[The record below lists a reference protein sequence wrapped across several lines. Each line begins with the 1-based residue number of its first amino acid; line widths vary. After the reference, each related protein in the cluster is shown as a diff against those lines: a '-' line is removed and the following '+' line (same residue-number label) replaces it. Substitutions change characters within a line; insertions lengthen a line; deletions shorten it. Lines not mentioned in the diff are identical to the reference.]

1 MEGETDMKKF
11 LAVIIIFSML
21 FVGTGAFSVSAN
33 SSTVITPYWLNVT
46 SVIGVVG
53 YNDSGTVGTVSI
65 SINGVASVSRIT
77 ATIMLY
83 YKNST
88 GNWIEIPEVFDNY
101 DVNSRT
107 IAINETFDATPGT
120 EYKVELE
127 AHVYANGITEIVT
140 KEFT

>member
-1 MEGETDMKKF
+1 MKKF

-83 YKNST
+83 YKNR
-88 GNWIEIPEVFDNY
+88 IPSHFLLRSSSCFVKFITSRSLLHMNPIFLVQSPAENAIL
-101 DVNSRT
+101 NSR
-107 IAINETFDATPGT
+107 
-120 EYKVELE
+120 VWELFCFC
-127 AHVYANGITEIVT
+127 AYRRNL
-140 KEFT
+140 